1 MEAFFQKPEELDIL
15 LEHTKPVSE
24 VSQYCFIPG
33 GQRPKIILQKS
44 TCAFLKAAI
53 MQNIAKF
60 KSMEVS
66 GIIGFKCA
74 RHDFFLPG
82 AVVDLTKGE
91 R

>member
-1 MEAFFQKPEELDIL
+1 
-15 LEHTKPVSE
+15 
-24 VSQYCFIPG
+24 
-33 GQRPKIILQKS
+33 
-44 TCAFLKAAI
+44 
-53 MQNIAKF
+53 MQNISKF

-91 R
+91 RYSFLWVTKTESYICD